1 MTETA
6 PQAAEPAAVTQDE
19 VVDKAAGYIKKIP
32 KILFWGAVFF
42 VTMIPTGLV
51 LGGIGGAAI
60 AGSLGAGAILK
71 TAAAVVGV
79 AAGGVGGFFGA
90 QWAFKEKVGDLALNL
105 GLDASEM
112 TLRSLRRVLK
122 QSKDNNGGE
131 KNARYRNASDATPHA
146 ADRVHPIPFF
156 GSRTPE
162 PQTDAINPA
171 INATKYNPTIQCS
184 ESVCWPQAGRMAPK

>member
-1 MTETA
+1 MYKRINTVMTETA
-6 PQAAEPAAVTQDE
+6 PQAAEPQAVTQDE

-42 VTMIPTGLV
+42 VTMIPAGLV
-51 LGGIGGAAI
+51 LGGIGGVAA
-60 AGSLGAGAILK
+60 AGALGAGAILK
-71 TAAAVVGV
+71 TGAALLGV

-122 QSKDNNGGE
+122 QSKDNNGGA
-131 KNARYRNASDATPHA
+131 KNAPTTAALENAATSAHKFTVKLKGWFGDEAEKKPEAVEVVPA
-146 ADRVHPIPFF
+146 ATVTARPV
-156 GSRTPE
+156 
-162 PQTDAINPA
+162 Q
-171 INATKYNPTIQCS
+171 PT
-184 ESVCWPQAGRMAPK
+184 A